1 MRKVKI
7 RMQERIQIVENANS
21 KEAMLS
27 WYGHIGMMDER
38 RVLESLKLS
47 LVMKLMITYIMV
59 VKFFKTVSRHS

>member
-27 WYGHIGMMDER
+27 WYGRIGMMEER

-47 LVMKLMITYIMV
+47 LVVKLMITYIKM
-59 VKFFKTVSRHS
+59 VKFFKTE